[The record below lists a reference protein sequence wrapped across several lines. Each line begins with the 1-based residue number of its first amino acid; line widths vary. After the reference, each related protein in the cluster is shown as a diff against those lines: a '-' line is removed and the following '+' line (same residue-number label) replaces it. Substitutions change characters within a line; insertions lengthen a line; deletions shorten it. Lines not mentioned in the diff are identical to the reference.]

1 MCTFQNVKHEPPNHA
16 FTHRYL
22 LLKFCICTNII
33 TTKSK
38 HDKKNIQNI
47 LAFYTWKER
56 KQTPIKILFGKVT
69 NFTISLLLDL
79 SYEGSSHSK

>member
-1 MCTFQNVKHEPPNHA
+1 MWTFQNVKHEPPNHA
-16 FTHRYL
+16 FTHHYL
-22 LLKFCICTNII
+22 LPKFCICINII

-56 KQTPIKILFGKVT
+56 KQTPIKLLFGKVT
-69 NFTISLLLDL
+69 NFTNF
-79 SYEGSSHSK
+79 YF